1 MKRNQRTTQVSGW
14 VAGLAVFSAALA
26 GCGHSPSFDVLGSF
40 FPGWILAVLVGVGA
54 TLCIHLLFE
63 KLDWERSLAALPLF
77 YLSMTVLV
85 SSFVWLI
92 VFD

>member
-1 MKRNQRTTQVSGW
+1 
-14 VAGLAVFSAALA
+14 
-26 GCGHSPSFDVLGSF
+26 
-40 FPGWILAVLVGVGA
+40 VLVGVVA

-77 YLSMTVLV
+77 YLSTTVLV

-92 VFD
+92 AFD